1 MSENLADKS
10 ADPDKSRN
18 DLLRAVP
25 HACRGY
31 LLRDLSAM
39 THRPG
44 TLRHEV

>member
-10 ADPDKSRN
+10 ADLDKSRN

-31 LLRDLSAM
+31 SPRDLPAI